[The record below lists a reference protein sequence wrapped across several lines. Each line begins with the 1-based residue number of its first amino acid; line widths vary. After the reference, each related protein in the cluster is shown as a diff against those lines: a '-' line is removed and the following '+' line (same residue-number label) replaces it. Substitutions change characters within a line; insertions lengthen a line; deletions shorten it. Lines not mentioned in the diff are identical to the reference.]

1 MKKGN
6 AVFGFTLKNQQGE
19 TDSWY
24 IDLKNTGDVAK
35 GEAPAGK
42 KADGE
47 PPHLLTGSDPRKR
60 GSSGPYHGQQKFG
73 STNWLMLIT

>member
-1 MKKGN
+1 
-6 AVFGFTLKNQQGE
+6 
-19 TDSWY
+19 
-24 IDLKNTGDVAK
+24 LKNTGDVAK